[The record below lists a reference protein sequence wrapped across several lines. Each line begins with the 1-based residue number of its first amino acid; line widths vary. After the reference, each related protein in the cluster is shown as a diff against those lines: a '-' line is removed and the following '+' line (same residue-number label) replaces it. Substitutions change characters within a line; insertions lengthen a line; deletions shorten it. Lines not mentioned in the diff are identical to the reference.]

1 MLLVHEISLKEEVNV
16 NDLIKRL
23 HWFDVQTKCRGN
35 ELVVFKCLS
44 GVVQ

>member
-23 HWFDVQTKCRGN
+23 HWFDVGVIQCDHRNQT
-35 ELVVFKCLS
+35 F
-44 GVVQ
+44 